1 MGADEDWAVDTA
13 GNLEARALALAIAM
27 NRLYHLVAAASRIPR
42 GLHAHTTMMLR
53 QEREEKELCRAIT
66 AVLDRGAHPK
76 YLKTSLDDAMS
87 LSCGCKHVFR
97 QWVDLC
103 HLRAVCEQSR
113 SKRANQ
119 PRLQTTIA
127 IHRDK
132 NHLRISGSYTWA
144 ALAKPFWIKREY
156 NTAT

>member
-42 GLHAHTTMMLR
+42 GLDARSTMKLR
-53 QEREEKELCRAIT
+53 QEREEEELCREIT
-66 AVLDRGAHPK
+66 DVLDHGVHPK
-76 YLKTSLDDAMS
+76 YLKTVLDDAMS
-87 LSCGCKHVFR
+87 LSCGCKHVFC

-103 HLRAVCEQSR
+103 HVRAVCEHAR
-113 SKRANQ
+113 SKRAKE
-119 PRLQTTIA
+119 PRLRTTIA
-127 IHRDK
+127 THRDK
-132 NHLRISGSYTWA
+132 NHLRISGSYIWA

>member
-1 MGADEDWAVDTA
+1 MDAEDNWAVDTA
-13 GNLEARALALAIAM
+13 GILEARMPALAIAM
-27 NRLYHLVAAASRIPR
+27 NRLYHLVAAASRSPR
-42 GLHAHTTMMLR
+42 ALDARSTMKLR
-53 QEREEKELCRAIT
+53 QEREEEELCREIT
-66 AVLDRGAHPK
+66 DVLDHGVHPK
-76 YLKTSLDDAMS
+76 YLKTVLDDAMS

-103 HLRAVCEQSR
+103 HVRAVCEQSR
-113 SKRANQ
+113 SKRANE

-144 ALAKPFWIKREY
+144 A
-156 NTAT
+156 

>member
-1 MGADEDWAVDTA
+1 MDADDDWAVDTA
-13 GNLEARALALAIAM
+13 GILEARVPALAIAM

-42 GLHAHTTMMLR
+42 GLDARSTMKLR
-53 QEREEKELCRAIT
+53 QEREEEELCREIT
-66 AVLDRGAHPK
+66 DVLDHGVHPK
-76 YLKTSLDDAMS
+76 YLKTVLDDAMS

-103 HLRAVCEQSR
+103 HVRAVCEQSR
-113 SKRANQ
+113 SKRANE
-119 PRLQTTIA
+119 PSLQTTIA

-144 ALAKPFWIKREY
+144 ALAKPFWIEREH